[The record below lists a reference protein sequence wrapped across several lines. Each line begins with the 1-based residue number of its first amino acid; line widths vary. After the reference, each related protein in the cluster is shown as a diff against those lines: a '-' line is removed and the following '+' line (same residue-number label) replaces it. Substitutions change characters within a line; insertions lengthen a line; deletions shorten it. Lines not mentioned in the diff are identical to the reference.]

1 MGHDMQVGRF
11 IPDRALV
18 DFAMDHLMGSEG
30 QRMKFVRQRW
40 EETLAAVSV
49 ALGALRDV
57 YPREHD
63 LLLHGTWADMVV
75 CLRNVER
82 TYELLEGMREEMLG
96 EPLVAV
102 LEGVILDMDT
112 LKERL
117 GIVEEIATMSE
128 SQPIPEPSFT
138 YMKVNPPKEAAP
150 VVFRGGPLDGIAW
163 DYELAN
169 QLVNFRTEDGTE
181 HHYSKPPY
189 GQSISH
195 YLGAESKAKPPE
207 GS

>member
-1 MGHDMQVGRF
+1 
-11 IPDRALV
+11 
-18 DFAMDHLMGSEG
+18 
-30 QRMKFVRQRW
+30 MKFVRQRW
-40 EETLAAVSV
+40 EETFAAVSV
-49 ALGALRDV
+49 ALGALRDI

-63 LLLHGTWADMVV
+63 LLLQGTWADMAV

-96 EPLVAV
+96 EALVEV
-102 LEGVILDMDT
+102 LEGNVLDMAT
-112 LKERL
+112 LREHL

-128 SQPIPEPSFT
+128 NQPISEPSFT
-138 YMKVNPPKEAAP
+138 YMKVNPPQTFASTFGDPPKEPAP

-163 DYELAN
+163 DYELVD
-169 QLVNFRTEDGTE
+169 QLVNFHTEDGTE

-195 YLGAESKAKPPE
+195 YLGAESKATPPE